1 MFGLNNDEAMRLLFL
16 VLLLA
21 FVASGL
27 GLRRGGLGP
36 AVRQLMTWALITV
49 GLVTVYAYRDP
60 LQRFAAPVLQ
70 EFIPSRVVEITNPEG
85 VRELVVARRPDGH
98 FHLDGEVNGEPVRFL
113 VDTGASATVLTIR
126 DAKRSGIDT
135 ADLAFDRPV
144 QTANGVTF
152 YARARAGTLSIGPF
166 SMSDVPVA
174 IMAAEALN
182 TSLLGMDT
190 INRFSGWRVEGNR
203 MVLVP

>member
-1 MFGLNNDEAMRLLFL
+1 MFGLNNDESMRLVFL

-21 FVASGL
+21 LVASGL

-36 AVRQLMTWALITV
+36 AVRNLAMWALIAV
-49 GLVTVYAYRDP
+49 GLVTVYAYRAP

-70 EFIPSRVVEITNPEG
+70 ELAPSRVVEVTDPDG
-85 VRELVVARRPDGH
+85 ARELVVARGPDGH
-98 FHLDGEVNGEPVRFL
+98 FRLDAEVNGEPVRFL
-113 VDTGASATVLTIR
+113 VDTGASTTVLTIR
-126 DAKRSGIDT
+126 DAQRSGIDT

-144 QTANGVTF
+144 QTANGVAF
-152 YARARAGTLSIGPF
+152 YARARAGTLAIGPF
-166 SMSDVPVA
+166 RMSDVPVA
-174 IMAAEALN
+174 IMAAEALQ

-190 INRFSGWRVEGNR
+190 INRFAGWRVEGNR